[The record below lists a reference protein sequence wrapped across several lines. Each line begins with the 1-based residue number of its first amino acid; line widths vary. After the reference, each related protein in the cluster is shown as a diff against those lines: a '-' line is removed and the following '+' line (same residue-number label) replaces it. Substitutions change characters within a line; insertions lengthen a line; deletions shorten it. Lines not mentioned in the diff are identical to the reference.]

1 MLQCM
6 KVDMH
11 SRKAI
16 PDPSISLQRVYQWKP
31 QCPKLSQEIREQRIH
46 DLTEEIADLAR
57 SIAFKEKRVEC
68 KAKRRDL
75 FAELKVFQSK
85 ERRSKAYRKSRSRNK
100 SSRECPS
107 SDEEQDR
114 NRNFVRSSLRSPL
127 RSPTPTLSASES
139 EISCIERSSTTYLPS
154 SGTSMMCRSRST
166 TASPFQ
172 LFSPPLKRLKSPP
185 CTSLSPLPLHPE
197 SSESLQLSPMTL
209 TFTEE
214 EVQRFEKRLEEGYDI
229 PDQRYTAWLRNN
241 HTAADARHNVDSECT
256 DHQSFPYVTSEA
268 TLPSPISQL
277 QPVNPPTHNVTST
290 VPQSLAQHHFKIGL
304 PVV

>member
-16 PDPSISLQRVYQWKP
+16 PDPSVSLQRVYQWKP

-57 SIAFKEKRVEC
+57 SIAFKEKRVDAAANVKNYKLCDEITAEIVKC

-107 SDEEQDR
+107 SDEEQGR

-127 RSPTPTLSASES
+127 PSPTPTLSASES

-172 LFSPPLKRLKSPP
+172 LFSPPLK
-185 CTSLSPLPLHPE
+185 
-197 SSESLQLSPMTL
+197 
-209 TFTEE
+209 
-214 EVQRFEKRLEEGYDI
+214 
-229 PDQRYTAWLRNN
+229 
-241 HTAADARHNVDSECT
+241 
-256 DHQSFPYVTSEA
+256 
-268 TLPSPISQL
+268 
-277 QPVNPPTHNVTST
+277 
-290 VPQSLAQHHFKIGL
+290 
-304 PVV
+304 